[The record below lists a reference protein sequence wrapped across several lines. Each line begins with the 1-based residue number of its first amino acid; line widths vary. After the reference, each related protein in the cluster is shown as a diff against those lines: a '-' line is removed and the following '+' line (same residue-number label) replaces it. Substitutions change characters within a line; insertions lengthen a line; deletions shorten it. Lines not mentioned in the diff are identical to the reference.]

1 LVVLS
6 LLAGALSG
14 ASPRA
19 HASDDTYASR
29 QWALRRVGAESAWAT
44 GRGKGAVVAVIDS
57 GIDLRHE
64 DLKGSFVPGYDFVD
78 DDSDPSDAFGHG
90 THVAGI
96 AAARANNETGIAGV
110 APDVKVMPLRVLDDT
125 GNGTTA
131 GVTAA
136 IRWAIDHGADVI
148 NLSLSDG
155 VTILNLFGSPL
166 TNALNYAW
174 SRGVIPVIASGND
187 SSFRTQLRSANALI
201 VTATGPDDG
210 LAPYANDIGFA
221 DWGIAAPGGT
231 GESGKASMVYSTI
244 WDSQGRTRY
253 GWGMGTSM
261 AAPHV
266 AGAAAILRGLG
277 LSPQETVNRLLSTAK
292 DLGRGGYDSTYGAGR
307 LDVAAAVK
315 GLGPKKTP
323 TVAAASGK
331 PTADPA
337 TSAPAPQTVRPETA
351 RPDAHPTSGA
361 EGRAR
366 VTIDVPSPSATD
378 IRALAGDD
386 RGASRD
392 RGVLPVLALATALVA
407 LGFAGLTFVR
417 RRQRAGT

>member
-1 LVVLS
+1 MLS
-6 LLAGALSG
+6 LAVGTLAGLA
-14 ASPRA
+14 PRA
-19 HASDDTYASR
+19 SASDDTYTSR
-29 QWALRRVGAESAWAT
+29 QWALRRVGAENAWAT
-44 GRGKGAVVAVIDS
+44 GRGKGAVLAVIDS
-57 GIDLRHE
+57 GVDLRHE
-64 DLKGSFVPGYDFVD
+64 DLRGSFVPGYDFVD

-110 APDVKVMPLRVLDDT
+110 APEVKVMPLRVLDDD

-136 IRWAIDHGADVI
+136 IHWAVDHGADVV

-174 SRGVIPVIASGND
+174 SKGVVPVIASGND
-187 SSFRTQLRSANALI
+187 ASFRTQLRTANALI
-201 VTATGPDDG
+201 VTATGPDDR
-210 LAPYANDIGFA
+210 LAPYANSVGFA

-231 GESGKASMVYSTI
+231 DADGKASMVYSTI
-244 WDSQGRTRY
+244 WDRQGRTRY

-277 LSPQETVNRLLSTAK
+277 LSPRATVDRLLQTAK
-292 DLGRGGYDSTYGAGR
+292 DLGPSGYDSTYGAGR

-315 GLGPKKTP
+315 GQGPKKTP
-323 TVAAASGK
+323 AVTASSGA
-331 PTADPA
+331 PTADPTASVPAAA
-337 TSAPAPQTVRPETA
+337 TAEPESETPDA
-351 RPDAHPTSGA
+351 RPTSDVEPHA
-361 EGRAR
+361 S
-366 VTIDVPSPSATD
+366 VSVDVPSPTASD
-378 IRALAGDD
+378 VRALAGDE
-386 RGASRD
+386 RGASGRG
-392 RGVLPVLALATALVA
+392 GVLPALALGCALIA
-407 LGFAGLTFVR
+407 LGFAALTVVR
-417 RRQRAGT
+417 RRPSRT